1 MDRFLL
7 LLKLTSARKKATIYQ
22 TCMKII
28 WISWSITSNGIRIE
42 AKTLFL
48 VVHAHNRYVLIFRA
62 KRKQLQ
68 LLSSIPQDTR
78 PKAKFER
85 QFEISETTVSNDE
98 TLLHN
103 IYSTSYKFWSKISQ
117 KRRIAKWDS
126 IVTYYNFNHEG
137 IQYFHYF
144 NNAIFN
150 EVRISMAK
158 DLIDEIEITAKQD
171 NDCKTWKCL
180 WAC

>member
-68 LLSSIPQDTR
+68 LLSSITARHKTESQIWKVIWNLWNDCFKR
-78 PKAKFER
+78 WNSFAQYLFYKLQILK
-85 QFEISETTVSNDE
+85 QNKSETED
-98 TLLHN
+98 
-103 IYSTSYKFWSKISQ
+103 
-117 KRRIAKWDS
+117 R
-126 IVTYYNFNHEG
+126 
-137 IQYFHYF
+137 
-144 NNAIFN
+144 
-150 EVRISMAK
+150 EVRCNCY
-158 DLIDEIEITAKQD
+158 LLQFQPRGHTVFPL
-171 NDCKTWKCL
+171 L
-180 WAC
+180 WQRYLQLSSYINGKRSYWRNWNYSEAR